1 LGWQY
6 TSPLG
11 SQQLLRNIKNDNRF
25 QGSTMNNSLLKS
37 SVNNFVDEF
46 TASKQSEL
54 FETIRQL
61 RFSGQLVLTGLM
73 GQKWIFHLHLGHL
86 IYATGGTHPVKRWH
100 RNLTTYMPQIDSEP
114 STWQDELAGIAAEN
128 FNICWQYQLLCAWVE
143 QQKIA
148 REQAVRTIWSTLVEV
163 LFDVTQA
170 KGVTYELKQ
179 EQLLSAKLVLIDAQQ
194 AIAETDR
201 QWQVWKAAKFAQYSL
216 NKAPT
221 VKNSDQLQQSTS
233 AHIYQTLSQLLN
245 GQQTLRDL
253 TVQMKRDALTVT
265 RSFLPYI
272 QSGLVELVH
281 IPDLPSPVFHAP
293 MPAELHT
300 PLIACVD
307 DSPMICE
314 VMKQIVTA
322 SGYRFVGI
330 NDPLRAI
337 GALLALKPDLIFLDL
352 MMPHTNGY
360 ELCEKLRKLAVFRS
374 TPILILTGNDGIID
388 RVRAKMV
395 GSTDFLSKAAV
406 DAERVMGAVCKHLRH
421 CTFPKMATERFL
433 LPASESQKAA

>member
-1 LGWQY
+1 
-6 TSPLG
+6 
-11 SQQLLRNIKNDNRF
+11 
-25 QGSTMNNSLLKS
+25 MNTSLLKS

-46 TASKQSEL
+46 TASKQTEL
-54 FETIRQL
+54 FETIKQI

-73 GQKWIFHLHLGHL
+73 GQKWIFHLHLGH
-86 IYATGGTHPVKRWH
+86 IVYATGGTHPVKRWH
-100 RNLTTYMPQIDSEP
+100 RNLSVQMPQIDSDP
-114 STWQDELAGIAAEN
+114 SAWQNELAALAVEN
-128 FNICWQYQLLCAWVE
+128 FNICWQYQLLCSWVE

-148 REQAVRTIWSTLVEV
+148 REQAVRTIWSTIVEI

-194 AIAETDR
+194 AIAEADR
-201 QWQVWKAAKFAQYSL
+201 QWQIWKGAKFDQYSL

-221 VKNSDQLQQSTS
+221 VKNIDQLQQNTS
-233 AHIYQTLSQLLN
+233 AHIYQTLSQLLD

-272 QSGLVELVH
+272 QSGLVELANV
-281 IPDLPSPVFHAP
+281 PDLPSPVVRAAV
-293 MPAELHT
+293 PAEFHS

-337 GALLALKPDLIFLDL
+337 AALLALKPDLIFLDL

-360 ELCEKLRKLAVFRS
+360 ELCEKLRKLTVFRS
-374 TPILILTGNDGIID
+374 TPILILTGNDGIVD

-406 DAERVMGAVCKHLRH
+406 DAERVMGAVCKHLKH
-421 CTFPKMATERFL
+421 CTFPKIAADRL
-433 LPASESQKAA
+433 LLTAGEAKKAA